1 MIGNEIYNFL
11 KEIFPFCR
19 SITGNGNRKTLKA
32 IQKHIPLTIH
42 EVPTGY
48 QAYDWEIPLEW
59 NIKDAYILDENE
71 NKVVD
76 FKENNLHVLNYSI
89 PVNKTVKLEE
99 LQEHLY
105 SIPDKPDA
113 IPYVTS
119 YYNENWGFCLSHNNR
134 LKLKE
139 GNYRVVVDS
148 TLEPGSLSYG
158 ELLIP
163 GESKKEIFITTYI
176 CHPSLANNECSG
188 IAVTTF
194 LAKWLY
200 EKRDKRYSY
209 RIVFAPETIGAITYI
224 SKNYDALVNN
234 VIAGFNITC
243 VGDNNGFSFMP
254 SRNGNTLT
262 DKITRHVLNN
272 FVIFHTEHSFL
283 FKGSDERQYCHPKVD
298 LPLVS
303 IMKTKYGEYPEYHN
317 SMDNLD
323 FVCPKGLE
331 GGYNIAKSCIEAV
344 EINDVYE
351 NCITC
356 EPKMSKRGL
365 RPKDW
370 HKRRAGSASN
380 SRKTV
385 RDIMNVLFYCDGE
398 NDLIDLAN
406 KINLDFKECYKYVK
420 ILEENNIIKRVNNE
434 NI

>member
-19 SITGNGNRKTLKA
+19 SITGNGNRQTLKA
-32 IQKHIPLTIH
+32 IQEHIPLIIY

-59 NIKDAYILDENE
+59 NIKDAYILDKKG
-71 NKVVD
+71 NKIVD
-76 FKENNLHVLNYSI
+76 FKENNLHVLNYST
-89 PVNKTVKLEE
+89 PVNKTVSLKE

-119 YYNENWGFCLSHNNR
+119 YYNENWGFCLTHNDR
-134 LKLKE
+134 LELKE
-139 GNYRVVVDS
+139 GNYRVVIDS

-158 ELLIP
+158 EILIP

-188 IAVTTF
+188 IAVATF

-200 EKRDKRYSY
+200 KKKDRKYSY
-209 RIVFAPETIGAITYI
+209 RIVFAPETTGAIAYI
-224 SKNYDALVNN
+224 SKNYDALTKN
-234 VIAGFNITC
+234 VIAGFNMTC
-243 VGDNNGFSFMP
+243 VGDNNGYSFMP
-254 SRNGNTLT
+254 SRNGDTLT
-262 DKITRHVLNN
+262 DKVTRHVLNN
-272 FVIFHTEHSFL
+272 FVDSHIEHSFL

-303 IMKTKYGEYPEYHN
+303 IMRTKYGTFPEYHN

-323 FVCPKGLE
+323 FVCSEGLE
-331 GGYNIAKSCIEAV
+331 GGYNITKKCIEAI
-344 EINDVYE
+344 ELNDTYE
-351 NCITC
+351 NCIIC

-370 HKRRAGSASN
+370 HKRRAGAASN
-380 SRKTV
+380 SRKMV
-385 RDIMNVLFYCDGE
+385 RDTMNVLFYCDGG

-420 ILEENNIIKRVNNE
+420 ILEENNIIRR
-434 NI
+434 IDQ